1 MVSLLDI
8 ANLDLASTP
17 GQLPPTA
24 ELGPPVPPAAIPTAQ
39 AARIIQ
45 GQHTEVFVQAFG
57 DRVLVLV
64 TQMGRI
70 GCMVSSLT
78 ALQLSVDED

>member
-1 MVSLLDI
+1 MASLLDI

-17 GQLPPTA
+17 GQLPPA
-24 ELGPPVPPAAIPTAQ
+24 AQPAPAPSSAIPTAQ

-45 GQHTEVFVQAFG
+45 GQHTEVLVQAFG

-64 TQMGRI
+64 TQVGRI
-70 GCMVSSLT
+70 GCMVSNSYSST
-78 ALQLSVDED
+78 ASTDQH